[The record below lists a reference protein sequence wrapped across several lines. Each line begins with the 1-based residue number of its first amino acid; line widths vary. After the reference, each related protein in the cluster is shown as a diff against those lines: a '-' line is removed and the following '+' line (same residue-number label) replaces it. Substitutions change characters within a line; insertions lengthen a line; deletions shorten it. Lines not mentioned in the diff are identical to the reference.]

1 MSQKFEERWNK
12 IGKDLEALGE
22 KAKSAVGD
30 AQAARELGQEVLEAK
45 IKDAKGDIV
54 ALQENARIRQ
64 DEKKSHLFSQ
74 MLKAQMSIK
83 AKFEDLKN
91 VRDKNRL
98 ETYID
103 AHIVHLADLYDTI
116 SYLLTDLELTTLETS
131 EALEEYNERFGEKE
145 EEA

>member
-1 MSQKFEERWNK
+1 MSKNFEERWEK

-54 ALQENARIRQ
+54 ALQENARIKEE
-64 DEKKSHLFSQ
+64 EKKNHLFSQ
-74 MLKAQMSIK
+74 MLKAQMTIK
-83 AKFEDLKN
+83 ARIEDLKN

-98 ETYID
+98 EGYID
-103 AHIVHLADLYDTI
+103 AHIIHLADLYDTI
-116 SYLLTDLELTTLETS
+116 SYLLVDLELTTFETS
-131 EALEEYNERFGEKE
+131 EALEEYNQKYGEKE
-145 EEA
+145 EA

>member
-1 MSQKFEERWNK
+1 MSKQFEERWEK
-12 IGKDLEALGE
+12 LGKDLEALGE

-30 AQAARELGQEVLEAK
+30 AQAARELGQEVLQEK

-64 DEKKSHLFSQ
+64 DEKKSRLFSQ
-74 MLKAQMSIK
+74 VLKAQMTVK

-91 VRDKNRL
+91 AHDKNKL
-98 ETYID
+98 EGYID
-103 AHIVHLADLYDTI
+103 AHIIHLADLYDTI
-116 SYLLTDLELTTLETS
+116 SYLLSDLELTTLETT

-145 EEA
+145 EA